1 MPREYPRTVRVAEQL
16 RQELSQLIREE
27 VSDPRLGPVTVT
39 SVQVARD
46 FSHAKVFVSFLG
58 QSAGI
63 DEKLAILQH
72 AARALQGLLGRRL
85 RLRVI
90 PSLHFQYDEVLDYG
104 QRMDAL
110 ITKARAADDLRSD
123 PSADAAEE

>member
-46 FSHAKVFVSFLG
+46 FSTLRRHRQMDRCANH
-58 QSAGI
+58 
-63 DEKLAILQH
+63 LQH
-72 AARALQGLLGRRL
+72 G
-85 RLRVI
+85 
-90 PSLHFQYDEVLDYG
+90 PW
-104 QRMDAL
+104 
-110 ITKARAADDLRSD
+110 
-123 PSADAAEE
+123 